1 MLIIKW
7 CFQNDLKKF
16 NGYFAGMIR
25 KIMPAFFC
33 LLVGL
38 VARCQDDSSDNE
50 RLKKMVTL
58 SEVVVRNN
66 LDISKFLQLIKNDTT
81 FYKAF
86 RTLRILGFTSLN
98 DIRMMDKDKN
108 VKASLQ
114 SKTIQHVNNGCRT
127 MQTLQESTTG
137 NMYDKGGNFNYYT
150 AELYAGLFFTKQEVC
165 GENNIVKGVELS
177 TKSKSGIE
185 KHKEQLK
192 MLFFNPGKKIPGIPF
207 IGNKINIFDPDVAK
221 NYDFS
226 VDMTDYNGQDCYL
239 FVVKAKGDLSNDEKD
254 NIVIDNIS
262 TWFNSKTMEIVGR
275 NYDISYD
282 AGVYDFDVH
291 MEVQMT
297 HFGSYLVPKTLY
309 YNGTWDMI
317 FKKRERGVFT
327 ATLFDFKNE

>member
-1 MLIIKW
+1 MV
-7 CFQNDLKKF
+7 KKLL
-16 NGYFAGMIR
+16 
-25 KIMPAFFC
+25 PAFFC
-33 LLVGL
+33 LIVFGKLFS
-38 VARCQDDSSDNE
+38 QEDSLDNE

-66 LDISKFLQLIKNDTT
+66 LDVAKFLQRIKNDTT

-86 RTLRILGFTSLN
+86 RTLHILGFTSLN
-98 DIRMMDKDKN
+98 DIRMMDKKGT

-114 SKTIQHVNNGCRT
+114 SKTLQHVRDGCRT
-127 MQTLQESTTG
+127 METLEEKTTG
-137 NMYDKGGNFNYYT
+137 DMYDARKNFNYYT
-150 AELYAGLFFTKQEVC
+150 AELYASLFLTKGKIC
-165 GENNIVKGVELS
+165 GENNIVKGVEHS

-192 MLFFNPGKKIPGIPF
+192 MLFFDPGKKIPGIPF

-226 VDMTDYNGQDCYL
+226 IDMTDYNGQNCYL
-239 FVVKAKGDLSNDEKD
+239 FTVKAKGDLSGSDKD
-254 NIVIDNIS
+254 NIVIDNIV
-262 TWFNSKTMEIVGR
+262 TWFNTQTMEVVGR

-297 HFGSYLVPKTLY
+297 HFGTYLVPKTLY
-309 YNGTWDMI
+309 YNGTWDMV

-327 ATLFDFKNE
+327 ATLFDFNK